1 MTHRVAKVVRE
12 GESSDDTQ
20 GGEQKVVRE
29 RESSD
34 DTQGGKSSEGKRV
47 Q

>member
-1 MTHRVAKVVRE
+1 MTHRVAKVVRERESSDDTQVAKVVRE

-20 GGEQKVVRE
+20 GG
-29 RESSD
+29 
-34 DTQGGKSSEGKRV
+34 KSSEGRRE